1 MASSTDNTL
10 VSLQEEYENRQIQ
23 EVLDELNQDLVGLA
37 PVKDRIKEIAA
48 LLLVHRL
55 RKMLGLTSANPNLH
69 MSFTGSPGTGN
80 LALELRFA
88 KECCIPFS
96 FSPQVF

>member
-48 LLLVHRL
+48 LLLSS
-55 RKMLGLTSANPNLH
+55 T
-69 MSFTGSPGTGN
+69 
-80 LALELRFA
+80 
-88 KECCIPFS
+88 
-96 FSPQVF
+96 

>member
-55 RKMLGLTSANPNLH
+55 RKVLGLT
-69 MSFTGSPGTGN
+69 F
-80 LALELRFA
+80 
-88 KECCIPFS
+88 C
-96 FSPQVF
+96 